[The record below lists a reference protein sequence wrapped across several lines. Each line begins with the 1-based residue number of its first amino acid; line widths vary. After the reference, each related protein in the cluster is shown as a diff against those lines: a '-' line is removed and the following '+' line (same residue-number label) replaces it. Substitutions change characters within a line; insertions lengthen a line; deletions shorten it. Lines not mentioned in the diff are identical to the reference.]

1 MISIE
6 FIITALMICLIPGT
20 GVLFTISTA
29 LKQGHSAIV
38 FAALGCTLGI
48 VPHLLATIFGLA
60 VLMHSSAVAFHTLKL
75 IGVVYL
81 FYLAW
86 LTWRDTEQWDAD
98 SHAASESGIRLIIK
112 ALLLNLFNPKLTLF
126 FLAFLPQ
133 FVHENAP
140 YSALVQLLLLSA
152 IFMALTFITF
162 MLYGLMANTIRAG
175 VLKSPR
181 TQQILRRL
189 FALSF
194 VGLSVHLA
202 RQEA

>member
-1 MISIE
+1 MLE
-6 FIITALMICLIPGT
+6 LKNKLIPR
-20 GVLFTISTA
+20 F
-29 LKQGHSAIV
+29 
-38 FAALGCTLGI
+38 
-48 VPHLLATIFGLA
+48 
-60 VLMHSSAVAFHTLKL
+60 
-75 IGVVYL
+75 
-81 FYLAW
+81 
-86 LTWRDTEQWDAD
+86 
-98 SHAASESGIRLIIK
+98 
-112 ALLLNLFNPKLTLF
+112 LNLFNPKLTLF

-175 VLKSPR
+175 VLKSPQ

-194 VGLSVHLA
+194 VGLGVHLA